1 MHKRADYSARFSMTR
16 LLKGGVMNPPISYD
30 NEPTQADAD
39 RVNFPVS
46 NTDLY
51 NCAGDFHALTE
62 S

>member
-1 MHKRADYSARFSMTR
+1 MT
-16 LLKGGVMNPPISYD
+16 PPISYD